1 MGQVLGG
8 DLGERFRV
16 WGGICCKG
24 GYTVD
29 GRNVIG
35 WVVLDR
41 CNRAED
47 I

>member
-16 WGGICCKG
+16 WGGICCMG

-35 WVVLDR
+35 GWFWLRIFDG
-41 CNRAED
+41 
-47 I
+47 